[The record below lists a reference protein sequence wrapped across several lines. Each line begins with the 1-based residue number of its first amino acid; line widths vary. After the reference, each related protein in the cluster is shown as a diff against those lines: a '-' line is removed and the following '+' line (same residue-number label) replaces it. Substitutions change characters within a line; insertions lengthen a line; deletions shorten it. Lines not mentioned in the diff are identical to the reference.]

1 MSITGQIAECRKFAE
16 ENDLIILQEYIDRAL
31 TATSDRRPSF
41 LKMIEDSKDGYFD
54 TILVYQL
61 DRFARNKNDS
71 GYYKKILADNGVKV
85 VSAKEQISSD
95 SSGVIT
101 EGLIEVFA
109 EYFSR
114 QLSEKV
120 TRGMYLRADQCKYN
134 GGTKT
139 FGYAI
144 DPEGYYVLDEISS
157 PIVKEIFERIA
168 QGDTVMSICRDINE
182 RGIRTVNGNE
192 FSKNSLQNML
202 RNEKY
207 KGIYIYGHTR
217 IPGGIPRII
226 SDELFDEVQE
236 ILGNRALGHRPATE
250 DYILTG
256 KLYCG
261 NCREQMVGTSG
272 TSKTGRT
279 YRYYICKNAPDKCNK
294 KNVKKEFIEERVL
307 KICRQ
312 SLTDDVIDMVIKS
325 VAEQNERDQES
336 PELIRL
342 RSELKAT
349 QDKIEKLVT
358 EIENGTS
365 SSTVANRLAQREEEL
380 ESIKKQLQKETLKQ
394 KHLNPADVRSFLRLL
409 RRGRKEDLIYQK
421 MLIHVF
427 VDRIYLYDDHFT
439 IYLKVLNNRMKV
451 SEHEANIIDVSLLKN
466 SSDTRNYGAPA
477 KALKLTC
484 SKAFSFLRK
493 VASFLCFPTF
503 FPHQYLINDIYE

>member
-1 MSITGQIAECRKFAE
+1 MKNAVIYARYSSDRQNEMSITGQIAECRKFAE

-168 QGDTVMSICRDINE
+168 
-182 RGIRTVNGNE
+182 
-192 FSKNSLQNML
+192 
-202 RNEKY
+202 
-207 KGIYIYGHTR
+207 
-217 IPGGIPRII
+217 
-226 SDELFDEVQE
+226 
-236 ILGNRALGHRPATE
+236 
-250 DYILTG
+250 
-256 KLYCG
+256 
-261 NCREQMVGTSG
+261 
-272 TSKTGRT
+272 
-279 YRYYICKNAPDKCNK
+279 
-294 KNVKKEFIEERVL
+294 
-307 KICRQ
+307 
-312 SLTDDVIDMVIKS
+312 
-325 VAEQNERDQES
+325 
-336 PELIRL
+336 
-342 RSELKAT
+342 
-349 QDKIEKLVT
+349 
-358 EIENGTS
+358 
-365 SSTVANRLAQREEEL
+365 
-380 ESIKKQLQKETLKQ
+380 
-394 KHLNPADVRSFLRLL
+394 
-409 RRGRKEDLIYQK
+409 
-421 MLIHVF
+421 
-427 VDRIYLYDDHFT
+427 
-439 IYLKVLNNRMKV
+439 
-451 SEHEANIIDVSLLKN
+451 
-466 SSDTRNYGAPA
+466 
-477 KALKLTC
+477 
-484 SKAFSFLRK
+484 
-493 VASFLCFPTF
+493 
-503 FPHQYLINDIYE
+503 